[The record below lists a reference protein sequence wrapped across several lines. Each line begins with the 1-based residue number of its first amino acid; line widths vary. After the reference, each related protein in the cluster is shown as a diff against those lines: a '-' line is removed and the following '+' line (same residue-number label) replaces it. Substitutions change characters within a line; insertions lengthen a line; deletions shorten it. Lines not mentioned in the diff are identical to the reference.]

1 MPQESKIIPTS
12 KVAFA
17 PRKRHPSKY
26 AEIFAGMKKLRVG
39 ESIWVV
45 CGWNNTTSARAL
57 RNRLNAAL
65 SRTPITPPRG
75 CVFRKRIT
83 DTGDLA
89 ICCER
94 KKAGKK

>member
-26 AEIFAGMKKLRVG
+26 AEIFADMKKLREG
-39 ESIWVV
+39 ESFILA
-45 CGWNNTTSARAL
+45 CGGHRLIAL
-57 RNRLNAAL
+57 PIRNRLNAAL
-65 SRTPITPPRG
+65 SRTPITPPKG

-83 DTGDLA
+83 RNGDLA

-94 KKAGKK
+94 NKAGKK